1 MEREKEERK
10 GRAKREECVRE
21 RERKREREI
30 KGVNN
35 SDRKKYV
42 TFKWREMKEDKGVKR
57 ERKTQSKKMR

>member
-35 SDRKKYV
+35 SARKNMLPSNGER
-42 TFKWREMKEDKGVKR
+42 W
-57 ERKTQSKKMR
+57 RKTKG